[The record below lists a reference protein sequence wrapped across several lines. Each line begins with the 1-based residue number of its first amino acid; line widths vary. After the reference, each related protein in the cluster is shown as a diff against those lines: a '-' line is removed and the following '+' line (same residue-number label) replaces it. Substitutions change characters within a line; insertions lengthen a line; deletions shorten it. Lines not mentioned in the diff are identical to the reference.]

1 MISVKTGEEIE
12 IMRHGGKILASILS
26 EIARIVKAGITT
38 NVLEKKARELISY
51 HKVKSS
57 FLNYNGYPAVLCTA
71 LNNQIVHSVPSERKL
86 IEGDII
92 SLDFGIVCQGFHTD
106 AAVTLP
112 VLGELSYDDWRR
124 KNKGTAKLLDVTKH
138 ALSLGI
144 AKVKAGRHLGE
155 ISHAI
160 QEYVESSGF
169 SVVRDLS
176 GHGIGRQ
183 LHEQPYV
190 PNFGGKNDGPVLE
203 AGMTMAIE
211 PMVTA
216 GDWKVIQGEDGFSFD
231 TADGSLAAHFEHTI
245 LVTENGA
252 DILTIA

>member
-1 MISVKTGEEIE
+1 MISVKTEEEIE
-12 IMRHGGKILASILS
+12 IMRRGGKILANILS
-26 EIARIVKAGITT
+26 ELARMVKTGITT
-38 NVLEKKARELISY
+38 NDLEKKGRELILF

-71 LNNQIVHSVPSERKL
+71 LNNQVVHSVPSERKL
-86 IEGDII
+86 AAGDII
-92 SLDFGIVCQGFHTD
+92 SLDFGVIHQGFHTD

-112 VLGELSYDDWRR
+112 VLGEFSYNDWRKR
-124 KNKGTAKLLDVTKH
+124 NKETAKLLDVTRH

-144 AKVKAGRHLGE
+144 AKAKAGRHLGE

-160 QEYVESSGF
+160 QEYAEGNGF
-169 SVVRDLS
+169 SVIRDLS

-190 PNFGGKNDGPVLE
+190 ANFGAKNDGPVLE
-203 AGMTMAIE
+203 AGMTIAIE
-211 PMVTA
+211 PMLTA
-216 GDWKVIQGEDGFSFD
+216 GGWAVVQGKDGFSFD

-245 LVTENGA
+245 LVTKNGA
-252 DILTIA
+252 EILTII

>member
-1 MISVKTGEEIE
+1 MISVKTGGEIE
-12 IMRHGGKILASILS
+12 IMRRGGKILASILS
-26 EIARIVKAGITT
+26 ELARTVRTGITT
-38 NVLEKKARELISY
+38 NDLEKRARELISL

-71 LNNQIVHSVPSERKL
+71 INNQIVHSVPSERKL

-92 SLDFGIVCQGFHTD
+92 SLDFGIVYQGFHTD

-112 VLGELSYDDWRR
+112 VLGELSYDDWR
-124 KNKGTAKLLDVTKH
+124 KQNKEIAKLLDVTKH

-144 AKVKAGRHLGE
+144 AKAKAGRHLGE
-155 ISHAI
+155 VGHAI
-160 QEYVESSGF
+160 QGYVEGSGF

-203 AGMTMAIE
+203 AGMTIAIE

-216 GDWKVIQGEDGFSFD
+216 GGWKVIQGEDGFSFD
-231 TADGSLAAHFEHTI
+231 AADGSLAAHFEHTI

-252 DILTIA
+252 DILTVA